1 MTGKFLLPDQSNDS
15 DTADRV
21 CWVNSS
27 KPISSKPVADLELLV
42 EWIRNCEA
50 YSVPPTRSGFPDFFD
65 QTGPEFSQKSG
76 FFKKLPN

>member
-15 DTADRV
+15 VTTDRV

-42 EWIRNCEA
+42 EWIRNA
-50 YSVPPTRSGFPDFFD
+50 VKSALLI
-65 QTGPEFSQKSG
+65 FS
-76 FFKKLPN
+76 